1 VTGVAL
7 LAAVVTAP
15 LEPGPDEARDL
26 LLDELAKLEYAQA
39 QPTWFDL
46 LTQAIVEWFGSL
58 RLGGDGG
65 FPLGVLVVGLALV
78 AAAVLVALLVY
89 GLPRF
94 RITDCP

>member
-1 VTGVAL
+1 MTGVAL

-46 LTQAIVEWFGSL
+46 LTQAIVEWIAQTIRSPSAVSP
-58 RLGGDGG
+58 RDR
-65 FPLGVLVVGLALV
+65 
-78 AAAVLVALLVY
+78 AARAA
-89 GLPRF
+89 RA
-94 RITDCP
+94 